1 MLLVISR
8 NGCRTSQPHTFQPQV
23 STLDFSTPDNYTE
36 VHFASFLYGGF
47 TAMAAIAVNPPER
60 QLAKRT
66 SVHYGDENFMV
77 EKSGIKK
84 FRVEMSCANY

>member
-1 MLLVISR
+1 
-8 NGCRTSQPHTFQPQV
+8 
-23 STLDFSTPDNYTE
+23 
-36 VHFASFLYGGF
+36 
-47 TAMAAIAVNPPER
+47 MAAIAVNPPER